1 MHNSVLV
8 FDDVLDKL
16 SPELIR
22 LINKP
27 LKPLDWYPL
36 DYKHKYKDFCIEILT
51 IASRY
56 FDFSK
61 IVGYE
66 FWGQNN
72 TKPGT
77 WHYDKDEKLYSKKT
91 ELVFPVC
98 STVYYLE
105 VSDKLEGGR
114 LFVEH
119 DIITPKTNRLVLFPP
134 GKYHTVENFTGK
146 RVSLLVNPW
155 NHEITK

>member
-1 MHNSVLV
+1 MNNSILV
-8 FDDVLDKL
+8 FDDVLNNF
-16 SPELIR
+16 SPSLLE

-27 LKPLDWYPL
+27 LESLDWYSL
-36 DYKHKYKDFCIEILT
+36 DHKHKYKDFCIEILT
-51 IASRY
+51 IASKY

-77 WHYDKDEKLYSKKT
+77 WHYDKDEKLYSKKK

-98 STVYYLE
+98 STIFYLE
-105 VSDKLEGGR
+105 VSDLVGGR
-114 LFVEH
+114 LFVEN
-119 DIITPKTNRLVLFPP
+119 DVITPRTNRLVLFPP
-134 GKYHTVENFTGK
+134 GKYHAVENFTGK

-155 NHEITK
+155 DHEITK

>member
-1 MHNSVLV
+1 MNNSILV
-8 FDDVLDKL
+8 FDDVLNNF
-16 SPELIR
+16 SPSLLE

-27 LKPLDWYPL
+27 LESLDWYSL
-36 DYKHKYKDFCIEILT
+36 DHKHKYKDFCIEILT

-77 WHYDKDEKLYSKKT
+77 WHYDKDEKLYSKKK

-98 STVYYLE
+98 STIFYLE
-105 VSDKLEGGR
+105 VSDLVGGR
-114 LFVEH
+114 LFVEN
-119 DIITPKTNRLVLFPP
+119 DVITPRTNRLVLFPP
-134 GKYHTVENFTGK
+134 GKYHTVEDFTGK

-155 NHEITK
+155 DHRITK

>member
-8 FDDVLDKL
+8 FDDVLDKR
-16 SPELIR
+16 SPELTK

-27 LKPLDWYPL
+27 LNPLDWYPL
-36 DYKHKYKDFCIEILT
+36 DHKHKYKKFCIDILT
-51 IASRY
+51 IASKY

-77 WHYDKDEKLYSKKT
+77 WHYDKDEKLYSKENK
-91 ELVFPVC
+91 LVFPVC
-98 STVYYLE
+98 STIYYLE
-105 VSDKLEGGR
+105 VSDLVGGS
-114 LFVEH
+114 LVEN
-119 DIITPKTNRLVLFPP
+119 DVITPKTNRLVLFPP
-134 GKYHTVENFTGK
+134 GKYHAVEDFTGK

-155 NHEITK
+155 DHKITK

>member
-1 MHNSVLV
+1 MNNSILV
-8 FDDVLDKL
+8 FDDVLNNF
-16 SPELIR
+16 SPSLLE

-27 LKPLDWYPL
+27 LESLDWYSL
-36 DYKHKYKDFCIEILT
+36 DHKHKYKDFCIEILT
-51 IASRY
+51 IASKY

-77 WHYDKDEKLYSKKT
+77 WHYDKDEKLYSKKK

-98 STVYYLE
+98 STIYYLE
-105 VSDKLEGGR
+105 VSDLVGGR
-114 LFVEH
+114 LFVEN
-119 DIITPKTNRLVLFPP
+119 DVITPKTNRLVLFPP
-134 GKYHTVENFTGK
+134 GKYHAVEDFTGK

-155 NHEITK
+155 DHKITK

>member
-1 MHNSVLV
+1 MNNSILV
-8 FDDVLDKL
+8 FDDVLNNF
-16 SPELIR
+16 SPSLLE

-27 LKPLDWYPL
+27 LESLDWYSL
-36 DYKHKYKDFCIEILT
+36 DHKHKYKDFCIEILT
-51 IASRY
+51 IASKY

-77 WHYDKDEKLYSKKT
+77 WHYDKDEKLYSKKK

-98 STVYYLE
+98 STIFYLE
-105 VSDKLEGGR
+105 VSDLVGGR
-114 LFVEH
+114 LFVEN
-119 DIITPKTNRLVLFPP
+119 DVITPRTNRLVLFPP
-134 GKYHTVENFTGK
+134 GKYHAVENFTGK

-155 NHEITK
+155 DHRITK

>member
-1 MHNSVLV
+1 MNNSILV
-8 FDDVLDKL
+8 FDDVLNNF
-16 SPELIR
+16 SPSLLE

-27 LKPLDWYPL
+27 LESLDWYSL
-36 DYKHKYKDFCIEILT
+36 DHKHKYKDFCIEILT
-51 IASRY
+51 IASKY

-77 WHYDKDEKLYSKKT
+77 WHYDKDEKLYSKKK

-98 STVYYLE
+98 STIYYLE
-105 VSDKLEGGR
+105 VSDLVGGR
-114 LFVEH
+114 LFVEN
-119 DIITPKTNRLVLFPP
+119 DVITPRTNRLVLFPP
-134 GKYHTVENFTGK
+134 GKYHTVEDFTGK

-155 NHEITK
+155 DHRITK

>member
-1 MHNSVLV
+1 MNNSILV
-8 FDDVLDKL
+8 FDDVLANF
-16 SPELIR
+16 SPELVE

-27 LKPLDWYPL
+27 LESLDWYSL
-36 DYKHKYKDFCIEILT
+36 DHKHKYKDFCIEILT
-51 IASRY
+51 IASKY

-77 WHYDKDEKLYSKKT
+77 WHYDKDEKLYSKKK

-98 STVYYLE
+98 STIYYLE
-105 VSDKLEGGR
+105 VSDLVGGR
-114 LFVEH
+114 LFVEN
-119 DIITPKTNRLVLFPP
+119 DVITPRTNRLVLFPP
-134 GKYHTVENFTGK
+134 GKYHAVEDFTGK

-155 NHEITK
+155 NHRITK

>member
-1 MHNSVLV
+1 MNNSILV
-8 FDDVLDKL
+8 FDVVLNNF
-16 SPELIR
+16 SPSLLE

-27 LKPLDWYPL
+27 LESLDWYSL
-36 DYKHKYKDFCIEILT
+36 DHKHKYKDFCIEILT
-51 IASRY
+51 IASKY

-77 WHYDKDEKLYSKKT
+77 WHYDKDEKLYSKKK

-98 STVYYLE
+98 STIFYLE
-105 VSDKLEGGR
+105 VSDLVGGR
-114 LFVEH
+114 LFVEN
-119 DIITPKTNRLVLFPP
+119 DVITPRTNRLVLFPP
-134 GKYHTVENFTGK
+134 GKYHTVEDFTGK

-155 NHEITK
+155 DHEITK

>member
-1 MHNSVLV
+1 MNNSILV
-8 FDDVLDKL
+8 FDDVLNNF
-16 SPELIR
+16 SPSLLE

-27 LKPLDWYPL
+27 LESLDWYSL
-36 DYKHKYKDFCIEILT
+36 DHKHKYKDFCIEILT
-51 IASRY
+51 IASKY
-56 FDFSK
+56 CNFSK

-77 WHYDKDEKLYSKKT
+77 WHYDKDEKLYSKKK

-98 STVYYLE
+98 STIFYLE
-105 VSDKLEGGR
+105 VSDLVGGR
-114 LFVEH
+114 LFVEN
-119 DIITPKTNRLVLFPP
+119 DVITPRTNRLVLFPP
-134 GKYHTVENFTGK
+134 GKYHTVEDFTGK

-155 NHEITK
+155 DHRITK

>member
-1 MHNSVLV
+1 MNNSVLV
-8 FDDVLDKL
+8 FDDVLDEL
-16 SPELIR
+16 SPELIK
-22 LINKP
+22 LINKS
-27 LKPLDWYPL
+27 LSPLDWYPL
-36 DYKHKYKDFCIEILT
+36 DHKHKYKNFCIDILT

-77 WHYDKDEKLYSKKT
+77 WHYDKDEKLYSKKK

-98 STVYYLE
+98 STIFYLK
-105 VSDKLEGGR
+105 VSDLVGGR
-114 LFVEH
+114 LFVEN
-119 DIITPKTNRLVLFPP
+119 DVITPRTNRLVLFPP
-134 GKYHTVENFTGK
+134 GKYHTVEDFTGK

-155 NHEITK
+155 DHRITK

>member
-1 MHNSVLV
+1 MNNSILV
-8 FDDVLDKL
+8 FDDVLANF
-16 SPELIR
+16 SPELIE

-27 LKPLDWYPL
+27 LESLDWYSL
-36 DYKHKYKDFCIEILT
+36 DHKHKYKDFCIEILT
-51 IASRY
+51 IASKY

-61 IVGYE
+61 IIGYE

-77 WHYDKDEKLYSKKT
+77 WHYDKDEKLYSKKK

-98 STVYYLE
+98 STIYYLE
-105 VSDKLEGGR
+105 VSDLVGGR

-119 DIITPKTNRLVLFPP
+119 DVITPRTNRLVLFPP
-134 GKYHTVENFTGK
+134 GKYHAVEDFTGK

-155 NHEITK
+155 DHKITK

>member
-16 SPELIR
+16 SPELIK
-22 LINKP
+22 LINTP

-36 DYKHKYKDFCIEILT
+36 NHRHKYRDFCIEILT

-72 TKPGT
+72 NKPGT
-77 WHYDKDEKLYSKKT
+77 CQYDKD
-91 ELVFPVC
+91 
-98 STVYYLE
+98 
-105 VSDKLEGGR
+105 
-114 LFVEH
+114 
-119 DIITPKTNRLVLFPP
+119 
-134 GKYHTVENFTGK
+134 
-146 RVSLLVNPW
+146 
-155 NHEITK
+155 

>member
-1 MHNSVLV
+1 MNNSILV
-8 FDDVLDKL
+8 FDDVLNNF
-16 SPELIR
+16 SPSLLE

-27 LKPLDWYPL
+27 LESLDWYSL
-36 DYKHKYKDFCIEILT
+36 DHKHKYKDFCIEILT
-51 IASRY
+51 IASKY

-77 WHYDKDEKLYSKKT
+77 WHYDKDEKLYSKKK

-98 STVYYLE
+98 STIFYLE
-105 VSDKLEGGR
+105 VSDLVGGR
-114 LFVEH
+114 LFVEN
-119 DIITPKTNRLVLFPP
+119 DVITPRTNRLVLFPP
-134 GKYHTVENFTGK
+134 GKYHTIEDFTGK

-155 NHEITK
+155 DHRITK

>member
-1 MHNSVLV
+1 MNNSILV
-8 FDDVLDKL
+8 FDDVLNNF
-16 SPELIR
+16 SPSLLE

-27 LKPLDWYPL
+27 LESLDWYSL
-36 DYKHKYKDFCIEILT
+36 DHKHKYKDFCIEILT
-51 IASRY
+51 IASKY

-77 WHYDKDEKLYSKKT
+77 WHYDKDEKLYSKKK

-98 STVYYLE
+98 STIFYLE
-105 VSDKLEGGR
+105 VSDLAGGR
-114 LFVEH
+114 LFVEN
-119 DIITPKTNRLVLFPP
+119 DVITPKTNRLVLFPP
-134 GKYHTVENFTGK
+134 GKYHAVEDFTGK

-155 NHEITK
+155 DHKITK

>member
-1 MHNSVLV
+1 MNNSILV
-8 FDDVLDKL
+8 FDDVLNNF
-16 SPELIR
+16 SPSLLE

-27 LKPLDWYPL
+27 LESLDWYSL
-36 DYKHKYKDFCIEILT
+36 DHKHKYKDFCIEILT
-51 IASRY
+51 IASKY

-77 WHYDKDEKLYSKKT
+77 WHYDKDEKLYSKKK

-98 STVYYLE
+98 STIFYLE
-105 VSDKLEGGR
+105 VSDLVGGR
-114 LFVEH
+114 LFVEN
-119 DIITPKTNRLVLFPP
+119 DVITPRTNRLVLFPP
-134 GKYHTVENFTGK
+134 GKYHTVEDFTGK

-155 NHEITK
+155 DHEITK